1 MKTARQV
8 IEQTAVDYMER
19 ADIEALARELT
30 RSAVMPAGTR
40 KQIEDD
46 LEIRAFGKWAL
57 LGDSNGQA
65 IKRQLQYSPR
75 IKESMTEWQAL
86 PVMDDDTALKFDR
99 MMAEELNNAERS
111 VLKCIYQYCRSP
123 EAAARI
129 LSMTNWQVRAMRDA
143 ALSVLIAVR
152 PRYFR
157 QSRHLW
163 DRRN

>member
-30 RSAVMPAGTR
+30 RSAVMSSGTR

-75 IKESMTEWQAL
+75 IKESMTEWQAIT
-86 PVMDDDTALKFDR
+86 PMADDMAMKFDR
-99 MMAEELNNAERS
+99 MMAAELSETERS

-129 LSMTNWQVRAMRDA
+129 LSMTNWQVRSVRDG
-143 ALSVLIAVR
+143 ALHALIAVR

-157 QSRHLW
+157 
-163 DRRN
+163 